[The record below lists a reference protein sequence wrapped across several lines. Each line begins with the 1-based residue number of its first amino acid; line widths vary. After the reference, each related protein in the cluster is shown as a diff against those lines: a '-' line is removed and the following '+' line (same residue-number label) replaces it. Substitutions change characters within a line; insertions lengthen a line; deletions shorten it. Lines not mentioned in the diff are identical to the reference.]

1 MVSGNQAGAIL
12 WAQWRT
18 LRNYIPRSN
27 VAAMIFSGVLATLWY
42 GMFLFLAGLG
52 AIVFSDEDQ
61 IELVRS
67 ILPNALL
74 LCFLYWQLI
83 PVLMASMGS
92 SLDIKKLLVY
102 PIPSGELFT
111 LEVLLRT
118 SSGIEMIILLGGAG
132 VGLLLNSRVPKWAPF
147 ALLVFAAFNLFC
159 SAGVRDLLVRL
170 LARRRIREV
179 VVLLFVLAAALP
191 QLLLVTGGA
200 GKIKRY
206 FEGEPSQFLPWTAA
220 ARIASGEPSW
230 RSAGVLLV
238 WAAAAYIFGRWQ
250 FERGLTFDASAAG
263 ARVTTAG
270 RKTSRLEWFYNLP
283 NTLLPDPLACLIEKE
298 LRFLTRAPRFR
309 LVFLMGFSFGL
320 LIWAPMAFGH
330 AGSRPTFMTSNYLTL
345 VAVYALLLLS
355 DALFWNCF
363 GFDRSAAQ
371 VYFLVPVKLS
381 TVLIGK
387 NVTAAFFVFLEV
399 AGIALV
405 CALLRLPLT
414 AWHVLEAVVVTFV
427 VTLFLLSIGNLS
439 SVYNPRSVNPAKSMR
454 TAASGRTQAVLMLAF
469 PIALIPVGLAYLARY
484 AFDTEWA
491 FFGVM
496 LFGAVLGGIVY
507 SYSMQT
513 AVRAAAN
520 RKEDMIAVL
529 SRGAG
534 PIES

>member
-1 MVSGNQAGAIL
+1 LVGWNQSGAIL

-27 VAAMIFSGVLATLWY
+27 VAGMIFSGVLAAVWY
-42 GMFLFLAGLG
+42 GMFLFLAGL
-52 AIVFSDEDQ
+52 AVIVFSDEEQ
-61 IELVRS
+61 IDLVRS

-102 PIPSGELFT
+102 PIPTGELFT
-111 LEVLLRT
+111 LEVLLRI
-118 SSGIEMIILLGGAG
+118 SSGIEMMILMGGAG
-132 VGLLLNSRVPKWAPF
+132 IGLLLNPAVPKWAPF
-147 ALLVFAAFNLFC
+147 SLLLFVAFNLLC

-179 VVLLFVLAAALP
+179 AVLLFVIAAALP
-191 QLLLVTGGA
+191 QLLLMTGGA

-206 FEGEPSQFLPWTAA
+206 FSGEPSAFLPWTAA

-230 RSAGVLLV
+230 RSVGVLLAWTV
-238 WAAAAYIFGRWQ
+238 AAYIFGRWQ

-263 ARVTTAG
+263 ARVTSGG

-283 NTLLPDPLACLIEKE
+283 NLFLPDPLGCLIEKE

-309 LVFLMGFSFGL
+309 LVFLMGFTFGL
-320 LIWAPMAFGH
+320 LIWAPMAFGQT
-330 AGSRPTFMTSNYLTL
+330 GSRATFMTSNYLTL

-363 GFDRSAAQ
+363 GFDRSATQ
-371 VYFLVPVKLS
+371 IYFLVPVKLS
-381 TVLIGK
+381 TVIIGK
-387 NVTAAFFVFLEV
+387 NITAGFFVSLEV

-405 CALLRLPLT
+405 CKLLRLPLSG
-414 AWHVLEAVVVTFV
+414 WQVLEAAAVTVV
-427 VTLFLLSIGNLS
+427 VTLFLLTIGNLS
-439 SVYNPRSVNPAKSMR
+439 SVYNPRSVNPVKSFR
-454 TAASGRTQAVLMLAF
+454 TAAGGRTQAVLMLAF
-469 PIALIPVGLAYLARY
+469 PLAMMPVALAYLARY

-491 FFGVM
+491 FFGVL
-496 LFGAVLGGIVY
+496 LFGAILGGIVY
-507 SYSMQT
+507 SFAMDT
-513 AVRAAAN
+513 AVKAAWE
-520 RKEDMIAVL
+520 RREEMIAAL